1 MTKAALFGLAFA
13 IAAICAGAAGMA
25 MDWPRSARAAVDLF
39 QASAAVEADYAA
51 GAIGSPLTVTPATTV
66 AVR

>member
-1 MTKAALFGLAFA
+1 MTKTALFGLAFA
-13 IAAICAGAAGMA
+13 IAAICAGATGMA
-25 MDWPRSARAAVDLF
+25 MDWPRNGQIVSGML

-51 GAIGSPLTVTPATTV
+51 GAIGAPLPSARSTAV